1 MNKPPFTLKEF
12 VTIPLLAA
20 TAAPQPL
27 PILMAAGDDEQKR
40 KVQADRRRGS
50 GPGGS
55 GERKQAPAPQRRRE
69 PARPSGGGMRPPAG
83 GGVRPPAG
91 GTSASTGGGLPGGL
105 PGGLSLGKNPIVII
119 LVLIVMAIVGGTQ
132 FFGGEEQGGTDT
144 AVATPQP
151 ALAQPAIVKTPAPL
165 NVALPA
171 AIPLATLPEAAPA
184 SYSPNQTWTILLY
197 QDADDKILEQDILID
212 LNEAE
217 RVGSTDRVNIV
228 AQIDR
233 YRGGYAGDGDW
244 SGTRRY
250 YVTQDDDLTRLGSQ
264 LLMDLGELNMGDTRT
279 LIDFVVWGVETYPAD
294 NYVLIMSDHGMGWP
308 GGWTDKD
315 PLTQG
320 DRSIPLAAS
329 LGGQLYLHD
338 LDDALGEIRQRTGIA
353 QFELIGMDA
362 CLMGHLEVFAMLA
375 PHARYA
381 VASQEVEPALGWA
394 YTGFLGQLVNNPG
407 MSGADLAQAIVDTY
421 IVADQRITDETARAQ
436 MTQRG
441 SPLGGLFSILGGGAA
456 AAPSAA
462 QVAAQMGQ
470 GVTLTAVDLTA
481 MPDLITSV
489 NNFAYLIQEADQRLV
504 AQARNYAQSFTSVF
518 GNNVPPSYIDLAHF
532 IQILQQESGDV
543 AIRQSGDDL
552 LESLTN
558 AVIASKNG
566 PKKPAANGISIYF
579 PNSQLYQLPVTGMP
593 SYTAIA
599 ARFAAVSLWDDFL
612 TFHYTGR
619 GFNIDAEPLETVAR
633 SGGFIPPGAGSLS
646 ASPVKASASVAAA
659 GRPVLL
665 SSDVSGSNI
674 GHIYI
679 FAGYYD
685 QAANSIFVA
694 DTDYLESDAV
704 RELDGVFYP
713 NWGEGDFTLEFS
725 WEPLVYAISDGTES
739 VVALLTPRTFG
750 LTRADATYTVDGLY
764 TYASGEQRY
773 ARLIFRDGLLVQVLG
788 FNGQTETGA
797 PREILPATGDT
808 FTVLE
813 QWLDLDSN
821 GRVVAQSTQEG
832 GTLTF
837 GEGMFFWEE
846 MDAAA
851 GAYVVG
857 FIVEDLDGNR
867 IQTFTTINVE

>member
-1 MNKPPFTLKEF
+1 MNKLPILNQEYMAMVPVVAGAANQPP
-12 VTIPLLAA
+12 
-20 TAAPQPL
+20 
-27 PILMAAGDDEQKR
+27 PILMATGGSNKKR
-40 KVQADRRRGS
+40 TVQGGRRRSS
-50 GPGGS
+50 GPSSGG
-55 GERKQAPAPQRRRE
+55 RKQAPAPQRRRE
-69 PARPSGGGMRPPAG
+69 PARPSGGGGSTRPPSG
-83 GGVRPPAG
+83 GG
-91 GTSASTGGGLPGGL
+91 ASMGGLPGGGL
-105 PGGLSLGKNPIVII
+105 PGGLSLGKSPIVVIVLLI
-119 LVLIVMAIVGGTQ
+119 LFAVIGGRQ
-132 FFGGEEQGGTDT
+132 FFGGGDDSVQDT

-151 ALAQPAIVKTPAPL
+151 APVQSAIVRTPAPL
-165 NVALPA
+165 NLVLPDAAPLAVLPA
-171 AIPLATLPEAAPA
+171 AAPA
-184 SYSPNQTWTILLY
+184 SYSSNQTWTILLY

-217 RVGSTDRVNIV
+217 RIGSTDQVNIV

-233 YRGGYAGDGDW
+233 YRGGYTGDGDW

-250 YVTQDDDLTRLGSQ
+250 YVTQDDDLARLGSQ

-279 LIDFVVWGVETYPAD
+279 LVDFVAWSVENYPAD

-315 PLTQG
+315 PATRG
-320 DRSIPLAAS
+320 DSSIPLAAS

-338 LDDALGEIRQRTGIA
+338 LDAALEEIRQRAGVA

-394 YTGFLGQLVNNPG
+394 YTGFLGDLVNNPG

-421 IVADQRITDETARAQ
+421 IVDDQRITDETARAQ

-441 SPLGGLFSILGGGAA
+441 SPLGGLFSLLGGGSS

-462 QVAAQMGQ
+462 QVASQMGQ
-470 GVTLTAVDLTA
+470 GVTLTAADLTA

-504 AQARNYAQSFTSVF
+504 AQARTYAQSFTSVF

-532 IQILQQESGDV
+532 VQILQQESGDV

-552 LESLTN
+552 LASLN
-558 AVIASKNG
+558 SAVIASKNG

-579 PNSQLYQLPVTGMP
+579 PNSQLYQLPATGMP

-599 ARFAAVSLWDDFL
+599 RRFAAVSLWDDFL
-612 TFHYTGR
+612 TYHYTGR
-619 GFNIDAEPLETVAR
+619 GFNIDAEPLESVAR
-633 SGGFIPPGAGSLS
+633 SEGAIPPGAGTLS
-646 ASPVKASASVAAA
+646 ASPVTTSATVAAA

-665 SSDVSGSNI
+665 SSDISGSNI

-685 QAANSIFVA
+685 PAANSIFVA
-694 DTDYLESDAV
+694 DTDFIESDAV
-704 RELDGVFYP
+704 RELDGIYYP

-725 WEPLVYAISDGTES
+725 WEPVVYAISDGAES

-750 LTRADATYTVDGLY
+750 LTQADATYTVDGLY

-773 ARLIFRDGLLVQVLG
+773 ARLVFRDGLLVQVLG
-788 FNGQTETGA
+788 FNGTTETGA
-797 PREILPATGDT
+797 PREILPATGDA

-813 QWLDLDSN
+813 EWLDLDSN
-821 GRVVAQSTQEG
+821 GRVVAESTQEG

-837 GEGMFFWEE
+837 GEEMFFWEE
-846 MDAAA
+846 LDAAP

-867 IQTFTTINVE
+867 IQTFANITVE